1 MTRTA
6 LPQKHETLAT
16 RLQRDERLHP
26 LATGMVATEVAAVL
40 SELHAMDAIHGELS
54 PAGVHVA
61 IGDPPE
67 HVSVLGFAHVGTPRG
82 APAFPDPATG
92 YASPET
98 LLGFAP
104 DARVD
109 CWAFG
114 VLLYRCTYG
123 QLPFRA
129 SHTDELLR
137 ALAFPIV
144 VPVAFGGATDVLLS
158 GFFERCFAHRS
169 AARLSSARTI
179 GATFAALLAEAAR
192 ISGDAFSFL
201 GPPPSGPGARDH
213 GPDHGPAYEKVI
225 PISAAFLGGK
235 RHAG

>member
-1 MTRTA
+1 MTRIA
-6 LPQKHETLAT
+6 LNQKHETLAA
-16 RLQRDERLHP
+16 RLLRDERLHP
-26 LATGMVATEVAAVL
+26 RATGMLATEVAALL

-54 PAGVHVA
+54 PANVHVA
-61 IGDPPE
+61 IADPSE
-67 HVSVLGFAHVGTPRG
+67 HATVLGLAHVGTPRG

-129 SHTDELLR
+129 SHADELLR
-137 ALAFPIV
+137 ALAFPII
-144 VPVAFGGATDVLLS
+144 VPDAFGGATDALLS
-158 GFFERCFAHRS
+158 GFFGRCFAHRS

-179 GATFAALLAEAAR
+179 GATFVALLAEAAR
-192 ISGDAFSFL
+192 ISDDPFSFVE
-201 GPPPSGPGARDH
+201 PPPPGPGARDF
-213 GPDHGPAYEKVI
+213 GAVI